1 MINVHKDVH
10 LAFRM
15 KQNLTKHFA
24 HVISLNPYNPQVRLQ
39 YFHLTYDNTDREN
52 LNSLPKYTE
61 LINRQQMEIF
71 ACRTLSKKGHTLYT
85 AVFLMFDIT

>member
-10 LAFRM
+10 LGLRM

-24 HVISLNPYNPQVRLQ
+24 QVISLNPYNPQVRLQ

-52 LNSLPKYTE
+52 IE